1 MFAKNESRKGLKDE
15 VKYDFNLTQSALV
28 LFSADNGQIRR
39 KKYLFHFVFA
49 NVNSY
54 IFKDLFQNYLKQSDS
69 YNVQGKPESSG
80 LGSQILDTRYFF

>member
-39 KKYLFHFVFA
+39 KKISIPFCFCEC
-49 NVNSY
+49 
-54 IFKDLFQNYLKQSDS
+54 K
-69 YNVQGKPESSG
+69 
-80 LGSQILDTRYFF
+80 